1 MTDLRELLILV
12 LALLILFSLLRAVFV
27 ILRRRRGQ
35 IRLSIDKS
43 IAQSMEL
50 EQSEE
55 DEFDELPNGG
65 ARPVAARSNGKER
78 KEDSAAATAGG
89 ALDGVAGVDAGESVP
104 MLTDVVAIAPLPAQ
118 QPQQPQQGP
127 RPARQRQRKPNWK
140 AEIRDAHSTGFAG
153 AELSSKTGRK
163 AELDLDAVSMTA
175 GERIGVEPAKNATT
189 AANHVGAAPP
199 EPETIAPETIAKAG
213 AAAKPLERA
222 QPPPPT
228 REAEPRR
235 PIQEPEPLRLDAEEE
250 PEAADI
256 SPDQIIALHVVA
268 SEGETF
274 AGRETWDFL
283 LAASLRYD
291 DRKVFSKFDGSRDDA
306 DPVFRVANLVNP
318 GTFDAGNIEQFSTPG
333 ISLFMLLPAP
343 IDNMRAFEQMLKVAQ
358 GFAGAFGG
366 HLLDSQRRELTPRLI
381 EAIRRR
387 IREFEVSAYGPSP
400 MSSRL

>member
-27 ILRRRRGQ
+27 ILRRRKGQ

-50 EQSEE
+50 EQAEE
-55 DEFDELPNGG
+55 DELDELPNGG
-65 ARPVAARSNGKER
+65 ARPAAARQENGR
-78 KEDSAAATAGG
+78 AGATAGG
-89 ALDGVAGVDAGESVP
+89 VVDSVAASAGVDIEENVP
-104 MLTDVVAIAPLPAQ
+104 VLTDVVAIAPAPAQ
-118 QPQQPQQGP
+118 QQ
-127 RPARQRQRKPNWK
+127 ARQRKRKPNWK
-140 AEIRDAHSTGFAG
+140 AEIRGAALPSKAG
-153 AELSSKTGRK
+153 REA
-163 AELDLDAVSMTA
+163 DLDIGAVSMTA
-175 GERIGVEPAKNATT
+175 GERIGAEPAKSATNAKNNGGATQPRPQGTATATATT
-189 AANHVGAAPP
+189 KPRESAKTPPPARESDPRQAEAPRP
-199 EPETIAPETIAKAG
+199 
-213 AAAKPLERA
+213 A
-222 QPPPPT
+222 QP
-228 REAEPRR
+228 
-235 PIQEPEPLRLDAEEE
+235 EPEPLRLEAKEEK
-250 PEAADI
+250 EAADI
-256 SPDQIIALHVVA
+256 SPDQIISLHVVA

-291 DRKVFSKFDGSRDDA
+291 DRKVFSKFDGKRDDA
-306 DPVFRVANLVNP
+306 EPVFRVANLVDP
-318 GTFDAGNIEQFSTPG
+318 GTFDADAIEHFSTPG

-343 IDNMRAFEQMLKVAQ
+343 IDNLRAFEQMLKVAQ
-358 GFAGAFGG
+358 GFAGAFDG